1 MSDEIKCTGCGC
13 EIGKIVN
20 AEEDEAAKKLPSGLA
35 VNTKK
40 ILQVNM
46 QEEDGEHYAIF
57 EYYTEYG
64 MEGVTLLRIIESP
77 TGECYGPYDLP
88 VKALTAFVDHFR
100 KELST

>member
-1 MSDEIKCTGCGC
+1 MSDEIKCTGCGY
-13 EIGKIVN
+13 EIGKIIN
-20 AEEDEAAKKLPSGLA
+20 AEEDEAAKKLPPGLA

-46 QEEDGEHYAIF
+46 QEEGGERYAIF

-64 MEGVTLLRIIESP
+64 MEGVVAVRLLNP
-77 TGECYGPYDLP
+77 TSGECYGPVHLP
-88 VKALTAFVDHFR
+88 VKGLAAFVDHFR